1 MGRHIAG
8 GWNCCGDNIYYFQ
21 TRWQKI
27 SKSIIIKLK
36 NNSMNKFL
44 TGALLGLVAG
54 LLIAPQKGEELRED
68 LADTADKWKDKFNRL
83 VGRAETSLDDL
94 KMFLDKNIDG
104 LSD

>member
-1 MGRHIAG
+1 
-8 GWNCCGDNIYYFQ
+8 
-21 TRWQKI
+21 
-27 SKSIIIKLK
+27 
-36 NNSMNKFL
+36 MNKFL

-68 LADTADKWKDKFNRL
+68 LADTADKWKDKINRL

-104 LSD
+104 LSDDVKHRILTIIDEAEDMAYSASASNGVA